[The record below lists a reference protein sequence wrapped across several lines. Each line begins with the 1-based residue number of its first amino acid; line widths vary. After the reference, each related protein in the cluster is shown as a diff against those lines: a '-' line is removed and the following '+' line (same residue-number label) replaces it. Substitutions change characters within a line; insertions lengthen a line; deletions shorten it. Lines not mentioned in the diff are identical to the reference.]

1 MSKRKK
7 FIISAGVLS
16 GAFFVIQLTS
26 ILLRYEAIILI
37 TILSFFV
44 CAWALRD
51 TLGRNFSLLTLIL
64 PVMFTGGVGFFYFL
78 LPPTSVFSSLLRF
91 LIVILYALGMYAL
104 LLTANIYNVAAIRT
118 IALLRAAHAVG
129 FLLTLA
135 TSFFVFDTIWSF
147 HLAPWFNGPIIGL
160 LSFPLVLQSLWS
172 VELFER
178 PTKDT
183 WQLTGIISL
192 VMGEIAFMLSFW
204 PVTVLVSSLFLTSVL
219 YVTLGL
225 SQAKIAGRLFA
236 KTMREYLLV
245 GVIVFIAVFLS
256 AKWGG

>member
-7 FIISAGVLS
+7 FIISAAVLS
-16 GAFFVIQLTS
+16 GAFL
-26 ILLRYEAIILI
+26 ILLLTNFLFRYEVIILV
-37 TILSFFV
+37 TVASFFV

-64 PVMFTGGVGFFYFL
+64 PVFFTGGVGFFYFL

-118 IALLRAAHAVG
+118 IALLRAAGAVG

-147 HLAPWFNGPIIGL
+147 HLAPWFNSPLVGL

-172 VELFER
+172 VELSQR
-178 PTKDT
+178 PTKEM
-183 WQLTGIISL
+183 WQLVGIISL
-192 VMGEIAFMLSFW
+192 IMGEIAFMLSFW
-204 PVTVLVSSLFLTSVL
+204 PVTVLVASLFLTSIL
-219 YVTLGL
+219 YVTIGL

-256 AKWGG
+256 ARWGG